1 MPVCARPVRTFCR
14 SPLNA
19 WTLLSIFCSVDFFR
33 SAITM
38 VASSYVNQ
46 RALIFA
52 QHYAPQ
58 GVFLED
64 IEDVDRK
71 LLIAAQGERGGV
83 HHLQVLVDRL
93 VEADPRVALGARVA
107 LGIGGVHAVDLGA
120 LEHDLR
126 ADLAPAQRRRGIGG
140 EER

>member
-1 MPVCARPVRTFCR
+1 MPVWARPVRTFAK

-46 RALIFA
+46 RALILA
-52 QHYAPQ
+52 QHHAPE

-64 IEDVDRK
+64 VEDVDRK

-83 HHLQVLVDRL
+83 HHLEILVDRL
-93 VEADPRVALGARVA
+93 VEADPRVTLGPRVA
-107 LGIGGVHAVDLGA
+107 LRI
-120 LEHDLR
+120 
-126 ADLAPAQRRRGIGG
+126 
-140 EER
+140 